1 MLFGDCRECERG
13 PSLSGEGGCERVFVA
28 LHPAVLNA
36 SGSLRLAT
44 SGGLFP
50 SLTQRHKGAP
60 ICQHVRTTHGPKK
73 QKKQARG
80 EEKRRSSDRNSTPR
94 ASPRLCEEG
103 ISYWVGDPGV
113 N

>member
-1 MLFGDCRECERG
+1 MLFGDYGECERG
-13 PSLSGEGGCERVFVA
+13 PSLSGGGGERVFVA

-50 SLTQRHKGAP
+50 SLTRRHKGAP

-73 QKKQARG
+73 KQQQARG
-80 EEKRRSSDRNSTPR
+80 EKRRSPDRNSTPR

-103 ISYWVGDPGV
+103 ISYWVGGRGV